1 MRNQKKRAH
10 RGQLQIA
17 ETLISVALLLV
28 LALLLINAA
37 SQTRTPY
44 TSLMNLDQ
52 SATDILLAA
61 DEAGLLRPV
70 VYLYDNSNYE
80 AEFSTY
86 QNQLDDFLSSM
97 LSTNI
102 DYTLI
107 AHEVHDGILDQVYF
121 TLIGSSANIVALQ
134 QEGEGIVANYHLGS
148 FSSATFGQ
156 FNSQYLVQLY
166 LWEKFL

>member
-1 MRNQKKRAH
+1 MRKQKSRAH

-17 ETLISVALLLV
+17 ETLISVALMLV

-37 SQTRTPY
+37 NQTRTPY
-44 TSLMNLDQ
+44 TSLMSLDQ

-70 VYLYDNSNYE
+70 IYLYGNSRYE
-80 AEFSTY
+80 IEFSAY
-86 QNQLDDFLSSM
+86 QSQLDDFLSSI

-107 AHEVHDGILDQVYF
+107 AHEVHDGTLDQIYF

-134 QEGEGIVANYHLGS
+134 QGGEGIVANYHLGS
-148 FSSATFGQ
+148 FSSAAFGQ